1 WKNITTVLNTATNM
15 VCGRTTSFSPFAVM
29 QKTGFNFSGF
39 LVPVSMT
46 TLNVVKAGAGVPL
59 KFSLGG
65 DKGLGV
71 IAPGYPT
78 STAIACSGAPTGS
91 EITGASAGSSSLNY
105 DASSGQYTYV

>member
-1 WKNITTVLNTATNM
+1 
-15 VCGRTTSFSPFAVM
+15 
-29 QKTGFNFSGF
+29 FSGF
-39 LVPVSMT
+39 LAPVSMT

-91 EITGASAGSSSLNY
+91 EITGASAG
-105 DASSGQYTYV
+105 QYTYVWKTEKSWARSCRKLVMRFTDGTEGVALFDFK

>member
-1 WKNITTVLNTATNM
+1 
-15 VCGRTTSFSPFAVM
+15 
-29 QKTGFNFSGF
+29 FSGF
-39 LVPVSMT
+39 LAPVSMT

-105 DASSGQYTYV
+105 DASSGQYTYVWKTEKSWARSCRKLVMRFTDGTEGVALFNFK